1 MPVMLTGWQMN
12 LKFLGVGGFF
22 SKTLGHSNLILRA
35 DNGQQML
42 IDAGF
47 RIADT
52 DCPVVDLDAV
62 YISHMHGDHAGG
74 LEWIALARY
83 FSTDR
88 KIKLFSEQSLIPQI
102 WQMLSP
108 SLRLMTH
115 RKFKW
120 PPCDMGIEDYFE
132 CHPVTSEFAWEGCQF
147 KLART
152 DHIGYSYGLIIN
164 TGKNVVYFSSDS
176 KIQPFL
182 PEEVS
187 IIFHDCETMQPP
199 SGVHAHYDDLRLLPS
214 HMKSKMWL
222 YHYSDGEKPN
232 PKSDGFAG
240 FVEVGQSFEI

>member
-1 MPVMLTGWQMN
+1 MN

-47 RIADT
+47 RISDT
-52 DCPVVDLDAV
+52 ECSVVDLDAV
-62 YISHMHGDHAGG
+62 YISHMHGDHVGG

-83 FSTDR
+83 FLSDR
-88 KIKLFSEQSLIPQI
+88 KIKLFSEHSLIPQI

-108 SLRLMTH
+108 SLGLMTDKESKLS
-115 RKFKW
+115 R
-120 PPCDMGIEDYFE
+120 DMWIENYFE
-132 CHPVTSEFAWEGCQF
+132 CYPVTSEFIWEGCQF
-147 KLART
+147 KLVRT
-152 DHIGYSYGLIIN
+152 NHIGYSYGLIIS

-176 KIQPFL
+176 KIQDI
-182 PEEVS
+182 PEKVS
-187 IIFHDCETMQPP
+187 IIFHDCETMQQP
-199 SGVHAHYDDLRLLPS
+199 SGVHAHYNDLRLLPS
-214 HMKSKMWL
+214 HIKAKMWL
-222 YHYSDGEKPN
+222 YHYSDGERPN